1 MEKLAKYRQIVREL
15 LISHATTN
23 EPNIECQLIFDTEHD
38 HYQILDLGWQ
48 GLNRIYACYIHLDI
62 KDGKIWIQHNM
73 TEADIGQEL
82 VEKGVPAS
90 DIILGLH
97 PPYKRPFN
105 EQTWLDT
112 VANNPSF
119 AFLHDPEED
128 IYTLK
133 DGQPVAHEG

>member
-1 MEKLAKYRQIVREL
+1 MEKLAQYRQIVREL
-15 LISHATTN
+15 LIAHSTTN

-62 KDGKIWIQHNM
+62 KDGKIWIQQNM

-97 PPYKRPFN
+97 PPYKRPYTN
-105 EQTWLDT
+105 YG
-112 VANNPSF
+112 VA
-119 AFLHDPEED
+119 
-128 IYTLK
+128 
-133 DGQPVAHEG
+133 